1 MSQLPYL
8 DAKHDYI
15 WVEHQMS
22 DVVSGFPPSSM
33 RKYLTRTLQTDRD
46 VEVIRVDV
54 QNDVKNLR
62 DKLQKLV
69 DSGNDDSGFPIIKED
84 SNGPRLLGYIGA
96 NELEHALSKC

>member
-1 MSQLPYL
+1 
-8 DAKHDYI
+8 
-15 WVEHQMS
+15 MS